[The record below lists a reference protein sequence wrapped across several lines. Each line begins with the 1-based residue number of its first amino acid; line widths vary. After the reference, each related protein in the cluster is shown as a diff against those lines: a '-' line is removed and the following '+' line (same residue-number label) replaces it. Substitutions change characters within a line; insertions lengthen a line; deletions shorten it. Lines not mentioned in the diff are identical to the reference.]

1 MVKNY
6 SLSCVACS
14 LIPDNCS
21 LCQYW
26 MSDISF
32 HTPLA
37 FHRIHNSK
45 SKRSSPS
52 RSTEMTRPFKTSTP
66 ITLCNTHTKM
76 KWETILVS
84 LLCLE
89 VVICRNGSHVSRAG
103 AHTGDC
109 RFFLS
114 LSVCKSG
121 NVSSTNSIH
130 VATLLLLSC
139 RIASSASILK
149 FRATA
154 TARTTG
160 RPRCWSATTE
170 KRPAKRSA
178 RVWVLS
184 MQ

>member
-1 MVKNY
+1 MKNY
-6 SLSCVACS
+6 SLSRIACS
-14 LIPDNCS
+14 LIPDNCLS
-21 LCQYW
+21 LSELDERYFFSHSTRLSQNPQLQVKT
-26 MSDISF
+26 IVAF
-32 HTPLA
+32 A
-37 FHRIHNSK
+37 FHRND
-45 SKRSSPS
+45 
-52 RSTEMTRPFKTSTP
+52 TS
-66 ITLCNTHTKM
+66 LQDKHSCNTHTKM

-114 LSVCKSG
+114 LSVCESG

-139 RIASSASILK
+139 RIASSASNLK

-160 RPRCWSATTE
+160 RLRCWSATTE

-178 RVWVLS
+178 RVWVS
-184 MQ
+184 SVQ